1 MPQRITN
8 ISVTVYRDGKV
19 QRLQPN
25 TKFDFTADEVDQIN
39 RAHNGALRK
48 VNSEADDI
56 LDLTKADVSK
66 QKASAG
72 ANGGDHT
79 NDSNP
84 KKETADTTDKPLTA
98 AQKKAQDAKAEKA
111 KLADEQK
118 SSDGEEGDL

>member
-8 ISVTVYRDGKV
+8 ISVTVYRNGKV

-25 TKFDFTADEVDQIN
+25 TKFDFTAEEVEQITG
-39 RAHNGALRK
+39 AHKDALRK
-48 VNSEADDI
+48 VNSEADDV

-66 QKASAG
+66 RQVSAG